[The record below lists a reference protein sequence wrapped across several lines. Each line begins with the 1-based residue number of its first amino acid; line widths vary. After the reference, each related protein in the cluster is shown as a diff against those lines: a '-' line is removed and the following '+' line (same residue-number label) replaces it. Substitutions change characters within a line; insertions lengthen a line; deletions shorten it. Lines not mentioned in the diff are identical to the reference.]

1 MTQQLVPLTGEIVE
15 GRTPEQW
22 ATVVRADLGQ
32 AVAGFIAAGQHL
44 IEAKNDIPHG
54 GWEAW
59 VRDAVGI
66 SPGTAR
72 KLMIIAKHPALAN
85 RSHANDFPPSH
96 EPLYELSQLEAPLLE
111 AAIQAGEVHPELER
125 KEARAL

>member
-59 VRDAVGI
+59 VRVFYMSG
-66 SPGTAR
+66 PNLLAR
-72 KLMIIAKHPALAN
+72 QIGGCG
-85 RSHANDFPPSH
+85 R
-96 EPLYELSQLEAPLLE
+96 
-111 AAIQAGEVHPELER
+111 R
-125 KEARAL
+125 